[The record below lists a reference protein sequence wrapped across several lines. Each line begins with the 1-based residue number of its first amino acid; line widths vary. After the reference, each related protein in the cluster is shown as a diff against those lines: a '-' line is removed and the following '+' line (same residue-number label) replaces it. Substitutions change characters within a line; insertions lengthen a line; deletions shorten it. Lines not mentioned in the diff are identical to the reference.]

1 MALNFYTSVATR
13 FILSQ
18 KIFVPNSYVCRSY
31 RKKKSRGEPFWEPH
45 ILNSTINRGAEL
57 LILGCFNF
65 EYLFALIHLPLLV
78 NHFLLHV
85 TFQYI
90 LPEIIK
96 KTLNTNESV
105 YYVNVNQCTYTSM
118 NFYVV
123 FPVLRVRLTLRKLEN
138 WQLKGEKFFFQTLAL
153 TKIVFK
159 D

>member
-18 KIFVPNSYVCRSY
+18 KIFVPNSYVGRSY
-31 RKKKSRGEPFWEPH
+31 RKKTSRGEPFWEPH
-45 ILNSTINRGAEL
+45 ILNSTINRGVEL

-65 EYLFALIHLPLLV
+65 EYLFTLIHLSLLV

-96 KTLNTNESV
+96 KTLNRNESM

-123 FPVLRVRLTLRKLEN
+123 FLVLRVRLSLGKLEN
-138 WQLKGEKFFFQTLAL
+138 WQLKGE
-153 TKIVFK
+153 
-159 D
+159 